1 MSNERRAKTREK
13 FGFDSD
19 KEIEKLKRTKMT
31 AEHVRRRKRER
42 RQRIEQN
49 KLYQILISKAIGFD
63 ILDAVLSFI
72 EGVGDIFSGLIGL
85 AYIYLSLVVVRS
97 IRLTAAVFC
106 VAATDLLIGLI
117 PIPGT
122 LVDVVFCGNYINR
135 MMIKGFV
142 EDDAETKRRVNL
154 IASAGF
160 LVVFGLAW
168 LVKTLLGNIIG

>member
-19 KEIEKLKRTKMT
+19 KEIERLKRTKKK
-31 AEHVRRRKRER
+31 AEAVRDKRLEYRRR
-42 RQRIEQN
+42 IEEN
-49 KLYQILISKAIGFD
+49 KLYKTLIGGAIGFD
-63 ILDAVLSFI
+63 ILDAVLGLV
-72 EGVGDIFSGLIGL
+72 EEVGDLFSGLFGL
-85 AYIYLSLVVVRS
+85 MYIYLSAVVVRS
-97 IRLTAAVFC
+97 FRLTLAVLC
-106 VAATDLLIGLI
+106 VSLVDLLLGMI
-117 PIPGT
+117 PVAGT

>member
-31 AEHVRRRKRER
+31 AEHARRRKMER
-42 RQRIEQN
+42 RQRIEQD
-49 KLYQILISKAIGFD
+49 KLYQIMISKAIGFD

-72 EGVGDIFSGLIGL
+72 EGFGDIFSGLIGL
-85 AYIYLSLVVVRS
+85 AYIYLSLVVVKS

-106 VAATDLLIGLI
+106 VAAVDLLIGLFS
-117 PIPGT
+117 IPGT
-122 LVDVVFCGNYINR
+122 LVDVFFCGNYINR